1 MLRTAM
7 IRLDNGILHSD
18 AGVVDNDG
26 GDADQEESDQ
36 RDGHLH
42 EERLH
47 LILVVRVEVSHVPLP
62 VVVRN

>member
-7 IRLDNGILHSD
+7 IRLDNGILHPD